1 MTQPDPSL
9 SGSSASGPDAASP
22 DAASPD
28 AASPDAA
35 SPDAAGPDAADTTR
49 DGLEFKRTVVVE
61 NVLIT
66 APGKTLV
73 GINTNYGDTAT
84 LSGITI
90 VGDSRKKISICDRFT
105 GNSSGDEPTK
115 TGSGP
120 DGTFCKYDP
129 AAVVYR

>member
-1 MTQPDPSL
+1 MTVDGGGARHATDKTFQHN
-9 SGSSASGPDAASP
+9 GP
-22 DAASPD
+22 
-28 AASPDAA
+28 
-35 SPDAAGPDAADTTR
+35 GTMVIKNFQ
-49 DGLEFKRTVVVE
+49 LEDFGKLYRSCGNCSKQFKRTVVVQ